1 MVLKLLVRLNYLQE
15 IVFSVYVSMCLYIYV
30 ILICSLFMTDSI
42 NTVSSSMMLPAP
54 SPATHIVSSATIA
67 ADKVRAQQIKEQQEM
82 QLLERRIREAAGQG
96 MIGTHTHTP
105 SSAHDITSGGKVDR
119 SLQQLEELNRERESE
134 YRTLAARYNA
144 DDTKDTV
151 HDAERNR
158 GTYISLHV
166 ICYTLSL

>member
-1 MVLKLLVRLNYLQE
+1 V
-15 IVFSVYVSMCLYIYV
+15 
-30 ILICSLFMTDSI
+30 CSFHDIDSI
-42 NTVSSSMMLPAP
+42 TAVSSSMMPSAP
-54 SPATHIVSSATIA
+54 SPATHIVSSASVT

-96 MIGTHTHTP
+96 MIGTHTHTS
-105 SSAHDITSGGKVDR
+105 SSAHDITTGGKVDR

-158 GTYISLHV
+158 GTYVRLHV
-166 ICYTLSL
+166 LGHFLHNS

>member
-1 MVLKLLVRLNYLQE
+1 
-15 IVFSVYVSMCLYIYV
+15 
-30 ILICSLFMTDSI
+30 MTAS
-42 NTVSSSMMLPAP
+42 SSSMMLPAP
-54 SPATHIVSSATIA
+54 FPATHIVSAATVT

-96 MIGTHTHTP
+96 MIGTHTHT
-105 SSAHDITSGGKVDR
+105 SSSTHDITTGGKVDR

-158 GTYISLHV
+158 GTYVRLHV
-166 ICYTLSL
+166 MCCTLS

>member
-1 MVLKLLVRLNYLQE
+1 
-15 IVFSVYVSMCLYIYV
+15 
-30 ILICSLFMTDSI
+30 MTAS
-42 NTVSSSMMLPAP
+42 SSSMMLPAP
-54 SPATHIVSSATIA
+54 SPAIHNMSSASAI

-96 MIGTHTHTP
+96 MIGTHTHTS
-105 SSAHDITSGGKVDR
+105 SSAHDITSGGNVDR

-158 GTYISLHV
+158 GTYVHLHV
-166 ICYTLSL
+166 LCYTQSYLIICDVLC